1 MLPSLDI
8 ILTMVP
14 PGLSLSLSLGIE
26 YAQSR
31 LKKKQIVALKG
42 RLINAAGRMKVMF
55 FDKTGTLTINEM
67 KLDCIYFS
75 VPSIQNT
82 EDRELLEYEEEY
94 LGEVKEKKREE
105 SPEDV
110 LMMMKQFATNHSLSY
125 INNEILGD
133 PMEEELFKFSRAVMD
148 EDDDESEEDSE
159 EKRTEKGYIKKVK
172 LSKDQTPSQLSEKPK
187 SNDDSL
193 FITSILDF
201 KSQLQRMSVIVRD
214 PSCKRNYV
222 FTKGAPE
229 KVVALCLPE
238 TVPKELNGT
247 IKTLSKHGFRI
258 LAFAYKEISDEV
270 ISVI

>member
-1 MLPSLDI
+1 
-8 ILTMVP
+8 MVP

-82 EDRELLEYEEEY
+82 EDRELVEYEEEY
-94 LGEVKEKKREE
+94 LGEVSEKKREE
-105 SPEDV
+105 SPADV

-125 INNEILGD
+125 INGEILGD
-133 PMEEELFKFSRAVMD
+133 PMEEELFKFSKAVMD
-148 EDDDESEEDSE
+148 EDDDESDDESDKQKEF
-159 EKRTEKGYIKKVK
+159 IKKIK
-172 LSKDQTPSQLSEKPK
+172 LTKDQVPSQISEKSK
-187 SNDDSL
+187 SNEDCL

-201 KSQLQRMSVIVRD
+201 KSQLQRMSVIVKD

-229 KVVALCLPE
+229 KVIALCLPE
-238 TVPKELNGT
+238 TVPKELNST
-247 IKTLSKHGFRI
+247 IKTLAKHGFRI
-258 LAFAYKEISDEV
+258 LAFGYKEISDEV
-270 ISVI
+270 ISVTAIHQEPAQRVL